1 MKKITFIVGF
11 LIAGCSL
18 TSCVSNTARVEQ
30 TPEHQEFCTQE
41 NVDFNSGIGDAP
53 STLEVIG
60 NSSVNDNSD
69 KANYVTPSDLSE
81 PFTNGSFTIQE
92 PVSPWNENDIQTAFE
107 MTAHYNI
114 MTNFSDCIFADFTN
128 DDIPEM
134 LLICGHDRIFYCF
147 EKHNDTISLL
157 AKSETDSHICNGVFL
172 SSPPLSELDFAN
184 DDEDVFY
191 NQDKFTLY
199 NGIDEQK
206 YFIVYSW
213 SGTLGEI
220 CEIKKIEI
228 QGNEITFPVVYRWGL
243 FKEIGYDSMNAVM
256 RYQKAYQNT
265 YEDTSQEEISDF
277 LDILQK

>member
-1 MKKITFIVGF
+1 M
-11 LIAGCSL
+11 
-18 TSCVSNTARVEQ
+18 
-30 TPEHQEFCTQE
+30 
-41 NVDFNSGIGDAP
+41 
-53 STLEVIG
+53 EVIG

-114 MTNFSDCIFADFTN
+114 MTTFSDCIFADFTN

-134 LLICGHDRIFYCF
+134 LLICGYDRIFYIF

-228 QGNEITFPVVYRWGL
+228 LGN
-243 FKEIGYDSMNAVM
+243 
-256 RYQKAYQNT
+256 
-265 YEDTSQEEISDF
+265 
-277 LDILQK
+277 